1 MVNLV
6 CLRCGNFFKHGGSFR
21 RHLSSLVPCPPNLSN
36 QTLEEVAIHYGYSEG
51 KNIDKINKME
61 VVLEKK
67 EKKVNLNQDF
77 LKGNGELNTIK
88 VQNKDNKNRK
98 YQCPYCYQFYTR
110 KNNMIVHIKKY
121 CKSIPNE
128 TVINKDELDNIKKS
142 LEEIKSKPNVV
153 NYNNNLQIN
162 NIQLNKYGDENQV
175 KISEEVLKKVIRN
188 PMKGIPDLIGMH
200 HFNPEYPENHNVRYC
215 GKKFYVDVYNGN
227 FWEAKDKGEVIHN
240 MIVSKKDIADDYF
253 DESVEQNK
261 LEEKTKEKYNSFSER
276 VDRYVNA
283 ILNELNYEG
292 DLIKED
298 REVYNQLCKQ
308 VELMMMN
315 AQRILSL
322 KDKNAPS
329 PFAEIKDLKE

>member
-6 CLRCGNFFKHGGSFR
+6 CLRCGKFFKHGGSFR
-21 RHLSSLVPCPPNLSN
+21 RHLSSLEPCPQNLSN
-36 QTLEEVAIHYGYSEG
+36 KTLEEVAIYYGYSEG

-67 EKKVNLNQDF
+67 EKKMNLNQDF
-77 LKGNGELNTIK
+77 LKNNGELNTIK
-88 VQNKDNKNRK
+88 VQGKDNKNK
-98 YQCPYCYQFYTR
+98 SYQCPYCYQFYTR

-261 LEEKTKEKYNSFSER
+261 IEEKTKEKYNSFSER

>member
-6 CLRCGNFFKHGGSFR
+6 CLRCGKFFKHGGSFR
-21 RHLSSLVPCPPNLSN
+21 RHLSVSEPCEPILSKKSL
-36 QTLEEVAIHYGYSEG
+36 EDVAIYYGFSEG
-51 KNIDKINKME
+51 KNIDMINKME
-61 VVLEKK
+61 VIENNEKK
-67 EKKVNLNQDF
+67 LKNINQDF
-77 LKGNGELNTIK
+77 LKGNEEVNMVKIT
-88 VQNKDNKNRK
+88 NKNVK
-98 YQCPYCYQFYTR
+98 NKSYQCPYCHQFYTR

-128 TVINKDELDNIKKS
+128 TVINKEELDNIKKS
-142 LEEIKSKPNVV
+142 LEEIKSKPSVV

-162 NIQLNKYGDENQV
+162 NIQLNKYGNEDPV
-175 KISEEVLKKVIRN
+175 KISDEILKKVIRN

-200 HFNPEYPENHNVRYC
+200 HFNPEHPENQNVRYN
-215 GKKFYVDVYNGN
+215 GKKFYLDVYNGN

-240 MIVSKKDIADDYF
+240 MIVSKKDIADDFF
-253 DESVEQNK
+253 DESEEQI
-261 LEEKTKEKYNSFSER
+261 EEKTKEKYNSFSER

-298 REVYNQLCKQ
+298 KEVYNQLCKQ
-308 VELMMMN
+308 VELMMIN

-329 PFAEIKDLKE
+329 PFAEIKGLKD